1 MIRIVIVIAVLMV
14 LAFAGAP
21 DAALAQTPTPEP
33 TPWCYE
39 FDFTTSNGGFTA
51 VSPSNATWVSGEGWK
66 AIRANYGGSNNWVVN
81 AIIRTFDEAIVTSMT
96 VDYAATN
103 VAAGGTRGLYITSG
117 LYSALSGGN
126 GSLSTTVTRT
136 EATESIQI
144 QVDSAGSIPPTA
156 YSVITR
162 LLVTGVGTSPIGD
175 NCTPAPTADFTY
187 DCFPS
192 CNAPTTVNFEDDS
205 SGYVTSWAWDFGDGG
220 SSSLQNPSH
229 VYAEPGVYEVEL
241 TVTGPGGSD
250 SVMYEVEILATGVPG
265 GLLVRPIAAQDE
277 HPQFGLYDF
286 ATQYPDETVLFSI
299 EDFGILDTRAVIAMS
314 IQAGDYV
321 YSIAGGTVNSITPL
335 GSTSNCVGMLYLPID
350 NSCYLVWVDSSE
362 GGFALFQIDRVGL
375 FKVEVSYETGVV
387 VEYVVADAP
396 NFVQVGQT
404 ILPGCIVGKTHH
416 LSNAS
421 LDGASFGAAIG
432 APGFSA
438 GLSYDPPNFN
448 FSEGFSLVRLRN
460 VGDGFTEELLS
471 ELTVYPIESTACN
484 APNEELS
491 CIGDPAFARPWDWT
505 VSGPGV
511 PFSSQRTLRPGDWI
525 RLEGVNLSTI
535 LEYGF
540 SVNVERF
547 GPGTNAAIRLGLGG
561 TIQSFPLTF
570 QTQRVSIAPALHTPN
585 SGTLYDLYIENT
597 GQQDLRLVSNCLSR
611 EGAERR
617 PDECYFTNY
626 SFDAGLTGWTTSGT
640 VAAGTSPGFIIMAD
654 DSIISQTATLYPAG
668 AEVYA
673 YNVVIRAR
681 VWGDESIINNTTDE
695 VTFDVRFDG
704 GDWEPMLYSSLADA
718 DLATFFTY
726 PNNEIMFQ
734 ALIEVGSVTTGEL
747 EIRVNIG
754 PDTDAAEV
762 RLQDACIDDPFSNW
776 TDATGGMPLP
786 FQANCNV
793 VTRPAEDDTT
803 LNSWI
808 TYLWLQQDRFFKCS
822 LMVLL
827 NQMYQL
833 IYRGYEL
840 SVWSLLYSQAVADK
854 AMNWFGGA
862 VVPWL
867 NGHFANIANGRQTF
881 ITEESSGDCHD
892 LFCLL
897 TRLIDTVLGQALG
910 IIGQIVDIVSS
921 AAELI
926 LDIVGQI
933 ADLVLGLVSQIA
945 QLMLALLTALV
956 NMIISIV
963 NAITQLI
970 TTLIGSITAIIA
982 GFSNAQPVPI
992 PGLPTCQIDPQ
1003 QNALCA
1009 TLYGLE
1015 HTIFQEE
1022 GQIIIPLLV
1031 SFLSFLHLQW
1041 LIREIGKIIRDVT
1054 DGV

>member
-1 MIRIVIVIAVLMV
+1 MIRIVIIVLMA
-14 LAFAGAP
+14 LAFAGVP
-21 DAALAQTPTPEP
+21 DAANAQTPTP
-33 TPWCYE
+33 TPSPINRLDC
-39 FDFTTSNGGFTA
+39 FDFTTDPDSDIYYQFP
-51 VSPSNATWVSGEGWK
+51 VPSNHEVYNDSGNDVLRSTYLAPDGVTRALAVDFYVSSGWTINGISYDASSSTAANRNAYYARSSTPSTYIFLGTISVHPTYSHHSRTAFEFPASGLTWLRLEL
-66 AIRANYGGSNNWVVN
+66 RNNN
-81 AIIRTFDEAIVTSMT
+81 T
-96 VDYAATN
+96 
-103 VAAGGTRGLYITSG
+103 AAGVLYLDDVCINYTYTG
-117 LYSALSGGN
+117 YS
-126 GSLSTTVTRT
+126 
-136 EATESIQI
+136 
-144 QVDSAGSIPPTA
+144 
-156 YSVITR
+156 
-162 LLVTGVGTSPIGD
+162 
-175 NCTPAPTADFTY
+175 APTADFTY

-229 VYAEPGVYEVEL
+229 VYSEPGIYEVEL

-277 HPQFGLYDF
+277 HPQFGLYDM
-286 ATQYPDETVLFSI
+286 ASKYPSGVIIDAWEETGL
-299 EDFGILDTRAVIAMS
+299 LDPYALVAMS
-314 IQAGDYV
+314 IEAGDYV
-321 YSIAGGTVNSITPL
+321 YSIAAGTVQAITPM
-335 GSTSNCVGMLYLPID
+335 GTGTNCYGLI
-350 NSCYLVWVDSSE
+350 
-362 GGFALFQIDRVGL
+362 FLFNTCHIIYADPDDAEYSAFRFDRVGL
-375 FKVEVSYETGVV
+375 FRVAVTFETGVI

-396 NFVQVGQT
+396 NFVQVGQR
-404 ILPGCIVGKTHH
+404 IGPGCIVGKTHAI
-416 LSNAS
+416 SNVTIP
-421 LDGASFGAAIG
+421 GAELFAAIG
-432 APGFSA
+432 TANLGI
-438 GLSYDPPNFN
+438 GLNYIVPDFD
-448 FSEGFSLVRLRN
+448 FSEGAALVRLRN
-460 VGDGFTEELLS
+460 TGENYSEELLS
-471 ELTVYPIESTACN
+471 KITVPPIESNACN
-484 APNEELS
+484 APGEELS
-491 CIGDPAFARPWDWT
+491 CIGDPSFARPWDWT

-511 PFSSQRTLRPGDWI
+511 PFSSRRTLRPGDWI
-525 RLEGVNLSTI
+525 RLEGINLSTI
-535 LEYGF
+535 IEYGL
-540 SVNVERF
+540 SVSVERV
-547 GPGTNAAIRLGLGG
+547 GTGTNAAIRLGIGQ
-561 TIQSFPLTF
+561 TIQTFALTF
-570 QTQRVSIAPALHTPN
+570 QTQRVQIAPALHTPN
-585 SGTLYDLYIENT
+585 SGTLYDLYIQNT
-597 GQQDLRLVSNCLSR
+597 GQQELRLVNNCLSR
-611 EGAERR
+611 AGAERR

-673 YNVVIRAR
+673 YNVVVRAR

-762 RLQDACIDDPFSNW
+762 RLQEACIDDPFSNW

-840 SVWSLLYSQAVADK
+840 SVWSLLYSQAAVDK
-854 AMNWFGGA
+854 GMQWLGG
-862 VVPWL
+862 VLVPWL
-867 NGHFANIANGRQTF
+867 NGHFSNIANGRQTF
-881 ITEESSGDCHD
+881 IDGGGDCHD
-892 LFCLL
+892 IFCLL
-897 TRLIDTVLGQALG
+897 TRLIDTVLAR
-910 IIGQIVDIVSS
+910 V
-921 AAELI
+921 
-926 LDIVGQI
+926 LDIVTDI
-933 ADLVLGLVSQIA
+933 ADLILRIVSQVADLMLPLIGALVS
-945 QLMLALLTALV
+945 MF
-956 NMIISIV
+956 ISIV
-963 NAITQLI
+963 ASITQLI
-970 TTLIGSITAIIA
+970 TTLISSITAIIA
-982 GFSNAQPVPI
+982 GFTNAQPVPI

-1022 GQIIIPLLV
+1022 GQLIIPLLV
-1031 SFLSFLHLQW
+1031 SLLSFLHLQW
-1041 LIREIGKIIRDVT
+1041 LIQEIGKIIRDVT